1 MAENPVSRTV
11 NPTRPA
17 TGRDALSSQPWLH
30 QHGKEIQAFGTVRY
44 FPVGLSYEA
53 RMYSCQ
59 RLNQVL
65 ADSQILYT
73 LYKKHHWLM
82 RGATFYQLHLLLDKH
97 AGEQLALVDTIAER
111 VQTLGG
117 IAVGDPR
124 HVAELTQVP
133 RPPDGCEEVP
143 AMLSR
148 LLEAHELILI
158 DAHDAA
164 TRVAA
169 LGDDGTNDLLVSDVI
184 RTGELQ
190 SWFLA
195 EHLVD
200 TPLVRA

>member
-1 MAENPVSRTV
+1 MEKKLTNSGPFRESVDKHSIYA
-11 NPTRPA
+11 
-17 TGRDALSSQPWLH
+17 
-30 QHGKEIQAFGTVRY
+30 
-44 FPVGLSYEA
+44 
-53 RMYSCQ
+53 
-59 RLNQVL
+59 
-65 ADSQILYT
+65 

-97 AGEQLALVDTIAER
+97 ADEQLALVDKIAER

-124 HVAELTQVP
+124 HVAEITQVP
-133 RPPDGCEEVP
+133 RPPNGCEEVP

-148 LLEAHELILI
+148 LLEAHETILS

-164 TRVAA
+164 ARVAA
-169 LGDDGTNDLLVSDVI
+169 LGDDGTNDLLVSEVI

-190 SWFLA
+190 AWFLA